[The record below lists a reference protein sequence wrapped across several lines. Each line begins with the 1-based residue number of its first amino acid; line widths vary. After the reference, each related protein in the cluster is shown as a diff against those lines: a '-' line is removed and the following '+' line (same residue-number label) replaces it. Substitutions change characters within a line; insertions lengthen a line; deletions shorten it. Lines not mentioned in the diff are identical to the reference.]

1 MCSVKWCRKFDA
13 FDDFQEKKISLAICS
28 RVARLRSRFGPNSDV
43 WAAEEVH
50 SSAQIGE
57 NICNLVSLRLH
68 CTSLKISTIWQSGP
82 LSNIC
87 LSGWGY
93 IHCCNDEG
101 PFSHKSIN
109 QIEHMEQKKVK
120 NATSAFL
127 SSVLWRFLGCILT
140 WSGGDWVLSGDVHS
154 RHSTFPGVN

>member
-1 MCSVKWCRKFDA
+1 MKWCRKFDA
-13 FDDFQEKKISLAICS
+13 FEFQEKKILLAICS

-87 LSGWGY
+87 PVGCGDNHGY
-93 IHCCNDEG
+93 YENIS
-101 PFSHKSIN
+101 PHKSIN
-109 QIEHMEQKKVK
+109 PIERMEQNKVK

-127 SSVLWRFLGCILT
+127 SSVLWRFPGCIFT

>member
-13 FDDFQEKKISLAICS
+13 FEFQEKKTSLAICS
-28 RVARLRSRFGPNSDV
+28 QVARLRNRFGPNSDV

-68 CTSLKISTIWQSGP
+68 CTSLKIKTIWQSGP

-87 LSGWGY
+87 PVGWGY
-93 IHCCNDEG
+93 IHFNNEDLF
-101 PFSHKSIN
+101 PHKSIN
-109 QIEHMEQKKVK
+109 PIERMEQNKVK
-120 NATSAFL
+120 NATSAVL
-127 SSVLWRFLGCILT
+127 SSVLWRFLGCIFT

>member
-1 MCSVKWCRKFDA
+1 MHLSSRK
-13 FDDFQEKKISLAICS
+13 KNIPLAICS

-87 LSGWGY
+87 PSGWGY
-93 IHCCNDEG
+93 IHFKDE
-101 PFSHKSIN
+101 KSIN
-109 QIEHMEQKKVK
+109 PIKRMEQNKVK
-120 NATSAFL
+120 NATSAVL
-127 SSVLWRFLGCILT
+127 SSVLWRFPGCILT

-154 RHSTFPGVN
+154 RHSTFPRVN